1 MPDSNS
7 VKIMTKLP
15 PKQKRSKGRPTKRW
29 ADGVGEDLRSIIGKR
44 TSAES
49 HRAATS
55 EGICGGGQ
63 GPQVPVAP

>member
-29 ADGVGEDLRSIIGKR
+29 ADGVGEDLRSIGKR